1 MWVFYSVLAMAV
13 YALVFLAL
21 VKLARS
27 DGGIAMEDDGAVL
40 SRADNITICIWPLVA
55 LCIAT
60 DNVSERVRKIFR
72 GMFRVY

>member
-27 DGGIAMEDDGAVL
+27 DGGIAM
-40 SRADNITICIWPLVA
+40 DNITICIWPLVA